1 MSLEIQFTTALQ
13 LIFAAFLSAMIG
25 MDRERKE
32 HDAGLRT
39 HMLVGVGACLFT
51 VLSYLGFSGGDPT
64 RIASQILPG
73 IGFLGAGTIL
83 KYGRNVKGL
92 TTAASIWITA
102 AVGMA
107 VGAGAWFLALC
118 ATLLIWFVLV
128 ILRRIERAHLRT
140 RVASEPDASGDEA
153 TPPL

>member
-1 MSLEIQFTTALQ
+1 MSLELQFTTALQ
-13 LIFAAFLSAMIG
+13 LILAAYLSAIIG
-25 MDRERKE
+25 MDRERKA

-51 VLSYLGFSGGDPT
+51 VLSYLAFPGADPA

-107 VGAGAWFLALC
+107 VGVGAWFLALC

-128 ILRRIERAHLRT
+128 MLRHVERQHFEKKLT
-140 RVASEPDASGDEA
+140 PQPDNSPDDP
-153 TPPL
+153 TFP

>member
-1 MSLEIQFTTALQ
+1 MPLETQFVTSLQ
-13 LIFAAFLSAMIG
+13 LFFAAFLSALIG

-39 HMLVGVGACLFT
+39 HMLVGTGACLFT
-51 VLSYLGFSGGDPT
+51 VLSYLAFPGGDPT

-83 KYGRNVKGL
+83 KYGRSIKGL

-107 VGAGAWFLALC
+107 VGTGAWFLALN

-128 ILRRIERAHLRT
+128 ILRRIERHHFVNEKPVPLE
-140 RVASEPDASGDEA
+140 ASDSQVVE
-153 TPPL
+153 L